1 MNERIRFHLDENVD
15 SVIATALRRYNIDVT
30 TSVNAGILSS
40 QDNTQLEYSLK
51 ENRVIVTHDA
61 DFLRMASKGHEHAG
75 IAYCRLS
82 ARSIGEIVRALRL
95 MYEVMSPEE
104 MRGRVEYL

>member
-15 SVIATALRRYNIDVT
+15 LVIATALRRYDIDVT
-30 TSVNAGILSS
+30 TSVDVGILAS
-40 QDNTQLEYSLK
+40 QDNIQLEYALR

-61 DFLRMASKGHEHAG
+61 DFLRMASQGHDHAG

-95 MYEVMSPEE
+95 IFEVMSPEE
-104 MRGRVEYL
+104 MWGRLEYI